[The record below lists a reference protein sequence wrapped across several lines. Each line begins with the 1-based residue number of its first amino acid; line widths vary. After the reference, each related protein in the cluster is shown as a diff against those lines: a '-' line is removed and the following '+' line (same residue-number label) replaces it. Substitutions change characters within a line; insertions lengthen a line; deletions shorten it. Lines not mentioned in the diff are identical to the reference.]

1 MGRGGARA
9 EIPTTKG
16 EKVSAENGT
25 QVGTHEQA
33 GEYPAGDWIDLKTA
47 AELLGMSMN
56 TVMQR
61 TLG

>member
-1 MGRGGARA
+1 MVNQEKGAQ
-9 EIPTTKG
+9 T
-16 EKVSAENGT
+16 GT

-47 AELLGMSMN
+47 AELLGVSMN